1 MSIPFVKLFFDA
13 EDSYYRSQSN
23 DIGLENLGSL
33 LRDIGKNRWAG
44 FRTDL
49 YNDACLGLG
58 SSTTNV
64 AKEDDYVEIRTCIY
78 DRKNEDYNDL
88 PFLRLHRDELARIT
102 LEWEEFVKNRG
113 KEMLI
118 TLEECK
124 IIMTPTY

>member
-1 MSIPFVKLFFDA
+1 MNIPFVKIILK
-13 EDSYYRSQSN
+13 N
-23 DIGLENLGSL
+23 DRYVYGDGNDLPLWNLGSL
-33 LRDIGKNRWAG
+33 LRDIGKDGWER
-44 FRTDL
+44 FRKYL
-49 YNDACLGLG
+49 YDDACEGLG
-58 SSTTNV
+58 SNTTDIE
-64 AKEDDYVEIRTCIY
+64 KDDNYVEIRTCIY